1 MSDVAADKP
10 GIQLFVSEHAC
21 SGNMKFEF
29 REIGKGVQSK

>member
-10 GIQLFVSEHAC
+10 GIQLFLSEHAC

-29 REIGKGVQSK
+29 REIGKSVQSK